1 MSSTY
6 SLFTHADTPVENM
19 GPGRFGP
26 VLYRTNNE
34 KKELRAMRVAHTIYL
49 KDCILNPAMVVGSHS
64 VVYKV

>member
-26 VLYRTNNE
+26 VLYRTNNA
-34 KKELRAMRVAHTIYL
+34 KKEVKAMRVAHTIYFE
-49 KDCILNPAMVVGSHS
+49 D
-64 VVYKV
+64 VY